1 MNRGPERAFRSIFAV
16 WARLKLEP
24 TPAPAPAS
32 LVFHSLPATYASMT
46 LLNAGPPNCTTV
58 YTRVQKSSVHRVSL
72 SQRPNLVHPFSRARL
87 IILVSRLVASGR
99 GRRRS
104 SGENRSLKISR
115 LRKKGRRRGTI
126 LLKSSREESR
136 GRITI
141 VGEGRGKTGH
151 RYRPRIVPRYAS
163 VR

>member
-24 TPAPAPAS
+24 TPAPAS

-46 LLNAGPPNCTTV
+46 LLNAGPPNCSTV
-58 YTRVQKSSVHRVSL
+58 YTRVQKSSVHRVS
-72 SQRPNLVHPFSRARL
+72 SQRLNLVHPFSRARL

>member
-46 LLNAGPPNCTTV
+46 LLNAGPPNCSTV

-104 SGENRSLKISR
+104 NGENRSLKISR